1 MVTWQ
6 KPSDKYKETKE
17 LPQFI
22 YNSKMNIP
30 YEIHLTIADLTI
42 EKTPVFVDLC
52 QKQTGKAILIEL
64 AQGENLQQ
72 PMFTKVIFE
81 ENLQN
86 VLQKSNQF
94 ANIFIENAFAIKR
107 LKIEIPAQYSYIYSE
122 NNLEENTKKNSTI
135 LPYFLNYFEWHA
147 KLSTLINEEKMKD
160 LLDICQENKVH
171 LSKNTLKNEQNTR
184 FITLREFGN
193 KAVFEQRITE
203 LLENLQKNNFSI
215 QKQQA
220 EYCIYDDNT
229 MLDSGWL
236 TK

>member
-1 MVTWQ
+1 
-6 KPSDKYKETKE
+6 
-17 LPQFI
+17 
-22 YNSKMNIP
+22 MNIP

-42 EKTPVFVDLC
+42 EKTPFFVNLC

-81 ENLQN
+81 ENLKN
-86 VLQKSNQF
+86 VLQKSNQY
-94 ANIFIENAFAIKR
+94 ANIFVENDFAIKR
-107 LKIEIPAQYSYIYSE
+107 LKIEIPAQYSYLDTE
-122 NNLEENTKKNSTI
+122 HKLEESSINSVD
-135 LPYFLNYFEWHA
+135 FKHYFEWHA
-147 KLSTLINEEKMKD
+147 KLSTLINNEKMKD
-160 LLDICQENKVH
+160 LLNICQENMVH

-184 FITLREFGN
+184 FITLREFGD
-193 KAVFEQRITE
+193 KTVFEQRITQ

-229 MLDSGWL
+229 MLDNGWL
-236 TK
+236 TKKT